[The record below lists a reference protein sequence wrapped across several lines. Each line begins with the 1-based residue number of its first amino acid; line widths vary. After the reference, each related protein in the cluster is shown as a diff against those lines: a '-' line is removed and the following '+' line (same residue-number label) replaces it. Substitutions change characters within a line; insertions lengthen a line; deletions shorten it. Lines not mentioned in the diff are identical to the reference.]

1 MVRSFGKP
9 KHFSDA
15 RKMLTAL
22 SSKTHQIYSA
32 VSVVADGQVY
42 SKLNKTSVTFSVTFR
57 ALTDDEILSYW
68 QSGESVG
75 KAGAYAIQGLGAKFI
90 ERVEGSYSA
99 VMGLPLFELN
109 ELLEESN
116 FFRDKDV

>member
-42 SKLNKTSVTFSVTFR
+42 SKLNKTSVTFR
-57 ALTDDEILSYW
+57 ALTDDEILSCW